1 MKTRLLLFMLLA
13 FSHANSQVT
22 AGLIQQF
29 KFDNSY
35 ANVAGTT
42 SFSATSFDFDRSGH
56 PNSAVRMTYA
66 LQSQATIPGLPYGNA
81 ARTISFWVKSIADAG
96 LNYGPVFSYG
106 TGTTGNAFGGGVS
119 TDRTMMVSH
128 NDDYTLIMGGNPNTL
143 NVWYHFVMTYD
154 GTTAKMYR
162 NGQLM
167 GSMAKSWNTIN
178 NSDIFKLGV
187 GTGGQQWFNGLID
200 DLRVYDRAVTDA
212 EALQIYNEPST
223 RSIGLIKSFSFNN
236 SPADD
241 TNTVSFTTSNAS
253 FPITYTASRNAAGQA
268 MVTTASATRT
278 CTIPNLPLGKTDRTI
293 SFWCNHSTFSPITS
307 FASFGYG
314 ASSQYNTFGFYLGSS
329 SVNFQGFSYDQPFT
343 TGAIAPFTWYFIAV
357 VFENDNAKIF
367 INGQYFGP
375 VARPLLNT
383 TLTSFRIGAFE
394 GAVDDLKIYDRALS
408 HPEILGLYS
417 KPAVTV
423 TTYPTTHNSAT
434 INYTMSDF
442 GLNTTSLVRY
452 GLSSGNLSS
461 QATGTSTTGNGTVNG
476 SANLSGLLP
485 NTTYYFQVEAT
496 NSSGTTTSPILSFTT
511 QSQAPGIYSVAA
523 SSITTNSASIDYS
536 AWDKGLATTTV
547 VKYGLS
553 SGNLTNQVT
562 GFSVSGDTTISGN
575 VSLTGLTP
583 ATTYYYQVEATNTA
597 GVSTSTEASFNTLAL
612 PSQIANYPFNNSLN
626 NAGGTNPFS
635 APNTTFVADRNSQVT
650 SAVRIGSTTTPSTA
664 TIPNLP
670 IGTTER
676 TISFWHKKPTHAT
689 AIGLFAYGTGGSL
702 QTFGIYL
709 LANGNYVFQGS
720 VTDVAFTG
728 SATAANTWINTVVTY
743 KSGVVKLYNNGVFV
757 GSTNLNLNTGSST
770 FRLGGNQA
778 IVEFD
783 DLQFYNYELSASQ
796 VGELHNNNV
805 LASSNFSQNNLKV
818 AFYPNPVRD
827 ILNIETD
834 TEIKSVEVYNLQ
846 GQKVFYSNQ
855 KQVNISDLA
864 SGIYMIRIEDTNNAV
879 ETKRIVKE

>member
-1 MKTRLLLFMLLA
+1 MKTRLLLLLLLA
-13 FSHANSQVT
+13 FSFGNAQVT

-35 ANVAGTT
+35 ANEAANA
-42 SFSATSFDFDRSGH
+42 SFSATSFDYDRSGH
-56 PNSAVRMTYA
+56 PNSAIRMTYA

-81 ARTISFWVKSIADAG
+81 ARTISFWVKSLADAG

-128 NDDYTLIMGGNPNTL
+128 NDDYTLMMGGNPNTL

-167 GSMAKSWNTIN
+167 GSMVKSWNTIN

-200 DLRVYDRAVTDA
+200 DLRVYNRAVTDA

-253 FPITYTASRNAAGQA
+253 FPITYTASRNGAGQA

-329 SVNFQGFSYDQPFT
+329 SVNFQGFSYDQSFT

-383 TLTSFRIGAFE
+383 TLTSFKIGAFE

-423 TTYPTTHNSAT
+423 TTYPATHNSAT

-442 GLNTTSLVRY
+442 SLSTTSLVRY

-461 QATGTSTTGNGTVNG
+461 QATGGSTTGNGTVNRF
-476 SANLSGLLP
+476 ANLSGLLP

-496 NSSGTTTSPILSFTT
+496 NTSGTGTSPILSFTT
-511 QSQAPGIYSVAA
+511 QSQAPGIYSVTA

-562 GFSVSGDTTISGN
+562 GFSVSGDTT
-575 VSLTGLTP
+575 TP
-583 ATTYYYQVEATNTA
+583 
-597 GVSTSTEASFNTLAL
+597 
-612 PSQIANYPFNNSLN
+612 
-626 NAGGTNPFS
+626 
-635 APNTTFVADRNSQVT
+635 
-650 SAVRIGSTTTPSTA
+650 
-664 TIPNLP
+664 
-670 IGTTER
+670 
-676 TISFWHKKPTHAT
+676 
-689 AIGLFAYGTGGSL
+689 
-702 QTFGIYL
+702 
-709 LANGNYVFQGS
+709 
-720 VTDVAFTG
+720 
-728 SATAANTWINTVVTY
+728 
-743 KSGVVKLYNNGVFV
+743 
-757 GSTNLNLNTGSST
+757 
-770 FRLGGNQA
+770 
-778 IVEFD
+778 
-783 DLQFYNYELSASQ
+783 
-796 VGELHNNNV
+796 
-805 LASSNFSQNNLKV
+805 
-818 AFYPNPVRD
+818 
-827 ILNIETD
+827 
-834 TEIKSVEVYNLQ
+834 
-846 GQKVFYSNQ
+846 
-855 KQVNISDLA
+855 
-864 SGIYMIRIEDTNNAV
+864 
-879 ETKRIVKE
+879 